1 MNKLYVRGLI
11 LLIVACVLIQAFGK
25 SAENIRLLHCVL
37 EAFGY
42 YTGYLHNPLSISLW
56 ILLALII
63 PVLFFF
69 AFRFMWDDMSYEVK
83 KRFKI
88 IPFCVIIASLMICI
102 NMPTIHRATFLS
114 SSGVDAVFFQLR
126 DYPLI
131 RGTETRT
138 GSVTHGELSRLYLSF
153 NRIDSTSES
162 FHVKVV
168 RLDDPS
174 KECDF
179 PFLWT
184 VGKSSGMFTTFG
196 IDEIPGLMDGVE
208 NYKDLRFKIVISDEN
223 KTKSKTFLLYFDM
236 YKRML

>member
-25 SAENIRLLHCVL
+25 SAENIRLLYCVL

-88 IPFCVIIASLMICI
+88 IPFCVIIASLMLCFS
-102 NMPTIHRATFLS
+102 MPIIHRATFLFS
-114 SSGVDAVFFQLR
+114 TGVDAVFFQRR
-126 DYPLI
+126 DYPLAY
-131 RGTETRT
+131 GPPTKT
-138 GSVTHGELSRLYLSF
+138 GIVIHSELSRLYLSF
-153 NRIDSTSES
+153 NRANSTSES
-162 FHVKVV
+162 FHVKIVK
-168 RLDDPS
+168 LDDPS
-174 KECDF
+174 KEYDF
-179 PFLWT
+179 PVLWP
-184 VGKSSGMFTTFG
+184 VDKKSGVWSTMFA
-196 IDEIPGLMDGVE
+196 IEYIPGLMDGVE

-223 KTKSKTFLLYFDM
+223 KTKSKTFLLYFDL
-236 YKRML
+236 YK